1 MKVPMRLTMNHPHM
15 ESSNTETYSMQC
27 ISSRSLFNGYE
38 ELYED
43 YYYSILTVEK
53 PFMTLIY
60 LRSLQSQ
67 MEKEGMYLPTVLSER
82 FADLLTAHPDLYV
95 NLEPA

>member
-1 MKVPMRLTMNHPHM
+1 VPERDGMKHAIM
-15 ESSNTETYSMQC
+15 EIPNTDMYTMQC
-27 ISSRSLFNGYE
+27 IASHRLFSGFDE
-38 ELYED
+38 TYED

-53 PFMTLIY
+53 PFLTLIY
-60 LRSLQSQ
+60 LRALQSN

-82 FADLLTAHPDLYV
+82 FAELLAANPDVYV